1 MLDTTIRQHVLF
13 TLFVFA
19 SVYWCPAFLIY
30 VICVCCRIVVS
41 SMSYVRYLCLL
52 AYSGVQHVLFTLFVF
67 ASAEW
72 CPTCLIYVI
81 CVCWGIVVFNM
92 CYLRYLCLLA
102 YSGVQHVLFTLFV
115 FSSVYLCQTPANTN
129 NVNKTC
135 WTPLYASKHK

>member
-1 MLDTTIRQHVLF
+1 MSYLRYLCFLAYSGVQMSYLRYLCLLAYSGVQHVLF

-67 ASAEW
+67 NS
-72 CPTCLIYVI
+72 L
-81 CVCWGIVVFNM
+81 
-92 CYLRYLCLLA
+92 
-102 YSGVQHVLFTLFV
+102 
-115 FSSVYLCQTPANTN
+115 
-129 NVNKTC
+129 
-135 WTPLYASKHK
+135 